1 MDKIKYEIIFKSGEV
16 KNIVSKDINKVKNY
30 ITESFDAIESIKS
43 LNEDAVKGKGYTVV
57 VFEIEKD
64 SDFDFPHEIERFNDI
79 ESAKKYATE
88 QLEYYDSREFY
99 AFIYG
104 NIIPKKSDIYD
115 YTPIMVAEYKRH
127 KVHFIDWK

>member
-16 KNIVSKDINKVKNY
+16 KNIVSKDFNKVKNY
-30 ITESFDAIESIKS
+30 ITESLNKISSVKRLDEAVGKS
-43 LNEDAVKGKGYTVV
+43 KGYTVV
-57 VFEIEKD
+57 VFEIEKG

-88 QLEYYDSREFY
+88 QLEYYGKGFY
-99 AFIYG
+99 AFIYD
-104 NIIPKKSDIYD
+104 NIILKKSDIYN

-127 KVHFIDWK
+127 KVYFIDWK